1 MRARTKR
8 WLILQTVRL
17 FVFRAKHNFD
27 ERVSVINRQNYEK
40 KAAGRLKRKL
50 AA

>member
-27 ERVSVINRQNYEK
+27 ERVSVILRQNYEK
-40 KAAGRLKRKL
+40 QAGRRLARTL